1 MKALASSIEELVK
14 ITAMYGLTTQGSL
27 AKFIGAVIREDKKAA
42 NEHWMEMVSVQKHLD
57 DIDCQEIEG
66 WLMSKQTY
74 E

>member
-27 AKFIGAVIREDKKAA
+27 AKFIGAVICQDKKAA
-42 NEHWMEMVSVQKHLD
+42 NRHWMEMSAVQKHLD

-66 WLMSKQTY
+66 WLLGKSNK
-74 E
+74 